1 MKRKASAQPILILGT
16 ILLIGIIIFALSKF
30 GVLEKDNDIVETP
43 PVKDLVEEDIDME
56 DKEIIDDVEVDED
69 DYAYD
74 IEFGKLAP
82 DFTLKNL
89 EGEEVSL
96 SDYRG
101 KIVFI
106 NFWATWCGF
115 CDKEMP
121 DMQKLSE
128 ENDDL
133 VILAVDVMEDKK
145 VVQDYIKEGGY
156 NFDVVLDEEGAVAM
170 TYLVSAFP
178 TTYFVDKEGI
188 LLGGKPGMMTGPEMN
203 GFLETIR
210 KGE

>member
-1 MKRKASAQPILILGT
+1 MKRKASIQPMLIVGT
-16 ILLIGIIIFALSKF
+16 ILLIGIIVFALSKF
-30 GVLEKDNDIVETP
+30 GVLEKDKVEDEKP
-43 PVKDLVEEDIDME
+43 PVSDVVEEIEEDEKPVFIDPIE
-56 DKEIIDDVEVDED
+56 EEEND
-69 DYAYD
+69 YD
-74 IEFGKLAP
+74 IEFGRLAP
-82 DFTLKNL
+82 DFTLTNL
-89 EGEEVSL
+89 QGEEVSL

-121 DMQKLSE
+121 DFQKLSE

-145 VVQDYIKEGGY
+145 IVENYIEKGGY
-156 NFDVVLDEEGAVAM
+156 DFEVVLDEDGKVAM
-170 TYLVSAFP
+170 TYLVSPLP
-178 TTYFVDKEGI
+178 TTYFIDKEGI
-188 LLGGKPGMMTGPEMN
+188 LLGGKPGMMTEPEMN

-210 KGE
+210 QGE